1 MYQKYAVTKRGKIG
15 LYVQLLKALYSC
27 LHSALLLYKKLL
39 TNLESRGFELK
50 PYDPCIVV
58 KTINSKNF
66 PITWHVENMRLSHT
80 ENKVVEKIIKWM
92 KRLYGDDMIIYR
104 VKKTQLPW
112 NEP

>member
-1 MYQKYAVTKRGKIG
+1 MYQKYAVMKRGKIG

-50 PYDPCIVV
+50 PYDPCIVN

-66 PITWHVENMRLSHT
+66 TITWHVENMRLSHT